1 MYQLLSLPVCPLDSH
16 NIALSHC
23 FSACSE
29 DALNPPCI
37 ITFATR
43 SHRHAFVT
51 NVGCANLLRSFQ
63 PVAPLQRNCHLH
75 SGVMPSR
82 IARVSSLPHQ
92 IHTTSHHRRRIVA
105 GLCYDLS
112 CNTPGVFSSRA
123 CFFSTLVA
131 RASFPVLPFSVQP
144 APHSRDSPPAF
155 SPRAT
160 LRVYNAITYPH

>member
-29 DALNPPCI
+29 DALNPPYI

-43 SHRHAFVT
+43 SRRHAFVT
-51 NVGCANLLRSFQ
+51 SVGCVNLLRSFQ
-63 PVAPLQRNCHLH
+63 PVAPPQRNCHLH

-82 IARVSSLPHQ
+82 VARVSSLPHQ
-92 IHTTSHHRRRIVA
+92 IHTTPHHRRRIVA

-112 CNTPGVFSSRA
+112 CKPWGLLIPRMLLLYARRPGVISRSPVLSPTSPSFARLASRFLPVRDTPG
-123 CFFSTLVA
+123 
-131 RASFPVLPFSVQP
+131 
-144 APHSRDSPPAF
+144 
-155 SPRAT
+155 
-160 LRVYNAITYPH
+160 I